1 MCLLW
6 HSTPPLAMASRPSVT
21 FRPTAAQRAWLD
33 RQRSQ
38 RGIPITTLLQLAL
51 EAAMQSEGR
60 QEASVDAKP

>member
-1 MCLLW
+1 
-6 HSTPPLAMASRPSVT
+6 MASRPSVT

-60 QEASVDAKP
+60 QEASADAKP

>member
-51 EAAMQSEGR
+51 ERAMQEQ
-60 QEASVDAKP
+60 QEAPADASR